1 MSSTLRILHCLRA
14 PIGGLFRHVHDLA
27 VGQAQLGCEVGIVCD
42 SCIGGDEVNVQM
54 SRLIDNC
61 VLGVTRIPMRRQA
74 GFGDWVTYRKIAQI
88 AAKADVQVLHGH
100 GTKGGAYARLAGR
113 KLKRARKNVKTVYT
127 PHGGSLHYSPSSLA
141 GRLYVAAERRLAPM
155 TDGMIFESLYAANR
169 YAEIVGMPT
178 CPVRIIPNG
187 LYRHEFYEPML
198 ADDASDFV
206 FVGELRDLKGV
217 DVLLEALAANQHI
230 FPGRA
235 VIVGTGPDERKLKRL
250 ARKLNLGPR
259 VSFAGPLPA
268 RTAFARAR
276 CVVVPSRAELFPYIV
291 LEAAAAQMPL
301 IATDV
306 GGIKEIVGES
316 DMPLIPPGD
325 VEVLAGQL
333 RTFLASPKPYLE
345 RAASLQQNI
354 AKRFTVEAMT
364 WDVVDFYISELGA
377 GVVDTGVSNAGV
389 IRSVTIP

>member
-42 SCIGGDEVNVQM
+42 SRSGGDEISVQM

-61 VLGVTRIPMRRQA
+61 ALGVTRIPMRRQA
-74 GFGDWVTYRKIAQI
+74 GFGDWATYRKIAKI

-100 GTKGGAYARLAGR
+100 GAKGGAYARLAGR
-113 KLKRARKNVKTVYT
+113 KLKRARRDVKTVYT

-169 YAEIVGMPT
+169 YAEIIGMPK

-187 LYRHEFYEPML
+187 LYRH
-198 ADDASDFV
+198 
-206 FVGELRDLKGV
+206 
-217 DVLLEALAANQHI
+217 
-230 FPGRA
+230 
-235 VIVGTGPDERKLKRL
+235 
-250 ARKLNLGPR
+250 ARKLNLGAR

-276 CVVVPSRAELFPYIV
+276 CVVVPSRAESFPYIV
-291 LEAAAAQMPL
+291 LEAAAAQMPM
-301 IATDV
+301 IATNV
-306 GGIKEIVGES
+306 GGIKEIVGDS
-316 DMPLIPPGD
+316 DIPLIPPRD
-325 VEVLAGQL
+325 VEALAGQL
-333 RTFLASPKPYLE
+333 RTFLASPKPYLQ

-377 GVVDTGVSNAGV
+377 GVADTSVSEAA
-389 IRSVTIP
+389 